1 MKLQVKL
8 PADDDLFSL
17 PSPDATSGI
26 GWGGPHSAARV
37 APVFEQEMHRQGKEA
52 SPSYDQETIPSK
64 KQSSWLAIAA
74 LLALTG
80 LVFLVISGTRPGASN
95 NILSSPSPLSFPSS
109 MSSTHLVADLAS
121 LAIEHPGSAPSHASI
136 SSCLWSFI
144 DDSC

>member
-8 PADDDLFSL
+8 PADDLFSL
-17 PSPDATSGI
+17 PSPDATSEI
-26 GWGGPHSAARV
+26 GWGGPHPARV

-136 SSCLWSFI
+136 SS
-144 DDSC
+144 